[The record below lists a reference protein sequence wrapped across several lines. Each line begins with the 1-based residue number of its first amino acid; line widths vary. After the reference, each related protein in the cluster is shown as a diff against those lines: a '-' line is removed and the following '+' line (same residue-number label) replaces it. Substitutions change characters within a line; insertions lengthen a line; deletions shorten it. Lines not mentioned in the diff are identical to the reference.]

1 MDWNTSFAEQLG
13 QATNMVRNGNL
24 MEATQAIQK
33 ALAGGTP
40 AAADTPAAP
49 TANTAKPQ
57 RAKSAWRK
65 GAAAAAAAA
74 ADVQDAVVIE
84 RGTAPRTARAAEAP
98 HIAPTTPIAPIAPTA
113 PAAPVVPPIDIE
125 ALQESAM
132 QTAREAMEA
141 FSSLP
146 GMSGMPDLSNLPGM
160 PDLSSLSGLSGLS
173 GSTLGDSLKKRVARK
188 PKKAKQPKHAKQAK
202 VRVPTVPEL
211 PGSFD
216 HVAIEHAGVDQ
227 SYRLFVP
234 PSAANGKPMPLV
246 LMLHGCTQNPDDFAT
261 GTGMNQAAA
270 EAGALVVYPAQLR
283 NANPNACWNWFTP
296 EHQQRGGG
304 EPDLLVEMV
313 RDVMAR
319 HPVDPQRIYVTGL
332 SAGGAMASLLGR
344 EYPELFAAVGVHS
357 GLQAG
362 AAHNMM
368 GALSAMKT
376 GAKGLPEMAAS
387 AKPGDVPALIVF
399 HGDADATVSP
409 RNGEQ
414 LVESAVQQ
422 LGGDSVKSE
431 TLQGQSAAGQA
442 YTRTLFHAPAAQSKG
457 AANDVRIE
465 QWTLHGAGHAW
476 SGGAANGSHTDPR
489 GVNATQEMLRFFLE
503 HPKANAAPAPAVA
516 PAAAAAETP
525 ATATADQPL

>member
-33 ALAGGTP
+33 ALAGGTT

-49 TANTAKPQ
+49 ADNTAKPK
-57 RAKSAWRK
+57 RAKSAWRN
-65 GAAAAAAAA
+65 GAAAAA

-84 RGTAPRTARAAEAP
+84 RGTAPRATRAAEAP
-98 HIAPTTPIAPIAPTA
+98 HTTPITPTA

-160 PDLSSLSGLSGLS
+160 PDLSSLSSLSSLSGLSGLS
-173 GSTLGDSLKKRVARK
+173 GSTLGDSLKKQGARK

-202 VRVPTVPEL
+202 ARVPTVPEL

-362 AAHNMM
+362 AANNMM
-368 GALSAMKT
+368 GALSAMKS
-376 GAKGLPEMAAS
+376 GAKGLPKVAAA

-431 TLQGQSAAGQA
+431 TLQGQSPAGQA
-442 YTRTLFHAPAAQSKG
+442 YTRTLFHVPAAQSKG
-457 AANDVRIE
+457 DANDVRIE

-489 GVNATQEMLRFFLE
+489 GVSATQEMLRFFLE

-516 PAAAAAETP
+516 PAPAAAET
-525 ATATADQPL
+525 TAAAADQPL

>member
-33 ALAGGTP
+33 ALAGGTT

-65 GAAAAAAAA
+65 GAAAAAA
-74 ADVQDAVVIE
+74 DVQDAVVIE

-98 HIAPTTPIAPIAPTA
+98 HTTPITPTAPTA
-113 PAAPVVPPIDIE
+113 PVVPSIDIE

-202 VRVPTVPEL
+202 ARVPTVPEL

-362 AAHNMM
+362 AANNMM
-368 GALSAMKT
+368 GALSAMKS
-376 GAKGLPEMAAS
+376 GAKGLPKVAAA

-431 TLQGQSAAGQA
+431 TLQGQSPAGQA
-442 YTRTLFHAPAAQSKG
+442 YTRTLFHVPAAQSKG
-457 AANDVRIE
+457 DANDVRIE

-489 GVNATQEMLRFFLE
+489 GVSATQEMLRFFLE

-516 PAAAAAETP
+516 PAPAAAET
-525 ATATADQPL
+525 TAAADQPL

>member
-33 ALAGGTP
+33 ALAGGTT

-65 GAAAAAAAA
+65 GAAAAAA
-74 ADVQDAVVIE
+74 DVQDAVVIE

-98 HIAPTTPIAPIAPTA
+98 HTTPITPTAPTA
-113 PAAPVVPPIDIE
+113 PVVPSIDIE

-160 PDLSSLSGLSGLS
+160 PDLSSLSSLSSLSGLS
-173 GSTLGDSLKKRVARK
+173 GSTLGDSLKKQGARK

-202 VRVPTVPEL
+202 ARVPTVPEL

-362 AAHNMM
+362 AANNMM
-368 GALSAMKT
+368 GALSAMKS
-376 GAKGLPEMAAS
+376 GAKGLPKVAAA

-431 TLQGQSAAGQA
+431 TLQGHSAAGQA

-457 AANDVRIE
+457 DANDVRIE

-489 GVNATQEMLRFFLE
+489 GVSATQEMLRFFLE

-516 PAAAAAETP
+516 PVPAAAGT
-525 ATATADQPL
+525 TAADQPL

>member
-65 GAAAAAAAA
+65 GAAAAAA
-74 ADVQDAVVIE
+74 DVQDAVVIE

-98 HIAPTTPIAPIAPTA
+98 HTTPITPTAPTA
-113 PAAPVVPPIDIE
+113 PVVPSIDIE

-160 PDLSSLSGLSGLS
+160 PDLSSLSSLSSLSGLS
-173 GSTLGDSLKKRVARK
+173 GSTLGDSLKKQGAHK

-202 VRVPTVPEL
+202 ARVPTVPELPEL

-362 AAHNMM
+362 AANNMM
-368 GALSAMKT
+368 GALSAMKS
-376 GAKGLPEMAAS
+376 GAKGLPKVAAA

-431 TLQGQSAAGQA
+431 TLQGHSAAGQA

-457 AANDVRIE
+457 DANDVRIE

-476 SGGAANGSHTDPR
+476 SGGAAKGSHTDPR

-516 PAAAAAETP
+516 PVPAAAGT
-525 ATATADQPL
+525 TAADQPL

>member
-33 ALAGGTP
+33 ALAGG
-40 AAADTPAAP
+40 AAAAAPFAAATEAATPAAP
-49 TANTAKPQ
+49 AAAAKPK
-57 RAKSAWRK
+57 RAKSAWRN
-65 GAAAAAAAA
+65 GAAA
-74 ADVQDAVVIE
+74 ADVQDAVVID
-84 RGTAPRTARAAEAP
+84 RATPRAARAAEAP
-98 HIAPTTPIAPIAPTA
+98 HITPVTPTA
-113 PAAPVVPPIDIE
+113 PVMPSIDIE

-146 GMSGMPDLSNLPGM
+146 GMSGLPDLSSLTGM
-160 PDLSSLSGLSGLS
+160 SGLPDLSSLSGLSGLS
-173 GSTLGDSLKKRVARK
+173 GSPVGESLKKRVARK

-216 HVAIEHAGVDQ
+216 HVAIEHEGVDQ

-234 PSAANGKPMPLV
+234 QSAANGKPMPLV

-261 GTGMNQAAA
+261 GTNMNQAAA
-270 EAGALVVYPAQLR
+270 EAGALVLYPAQLR

-296 EHQQRGGG
+296 EHQQRDGG

-319 HPVDPQRIYVTGL
+319 HPVDPQRVYVAGL

-362 AAHNMM
+362 AAHSMM
-368 GALSAMKT
+368 GALSAMKS
-376 GAKGLPEMAAS
+376 GAKGLPEVAAA

-414 LVESAVQQ
+414 LVESAVQY

-431 TLQGQSAAGQA
+431 TLQGQSPAGQA
-442 YTRTLFHAPAAQSKG
+442 YTRTLFHAPAAKSKDD
-457 AANDVRIE
+457 ANDVRIE

-489 GVNATQEMLRFFLE
+489 GVSATQEMLRFFLE

-516 PAAAAAETP
+516 PAPAAAET
-525 ATATADQPL
+525 ATDQPA

>member
-33 ALAGGTP
+33 ALAGGTT

-65 GAAAAAAAA
+65 GAAAAAA
-74 ADVQDAVVIE
+74 DVQDAVVIE

-98 HIAPTTPIAPIAPTA
+98 HTTPITPTAPTA
-113 PAAPVVPPIDIE
+113 PVVPSIDIE

-160 PDLSSLSGLSGLS
+160 PDLSSLSSLSGLSGLS
-173 GSTLGDSLKKRVARK
+173 GSTLGDSLKKQGARK

-202 VRVPTVPEL
+202 ARVPTVPELPELPEL

-362 AAHNMM
+362 AANNMM
-368 GALSAMKT
+368 GALSAMKS
-376 GAKGLPEMAAS
+376 GAKGLPKVAAA

-431 TLQGQSAAGQA
+431 TLQGQSPAGQA
-442 YTRTLFHAPAAQSKG
+442 YTRTLFHVPAAQSKG
-457 AANDVRIE
+457 DANDVRIE

-489 GVNATQEMLRFFLE
+489 GVSATQEMLRFFLE

-516 PAAAAAETP
+516 PAPAAAET
-525 ATATADQPL
+525 TAAADQPL

>member
-33 ALAGGTP
+33 ALAGGTT
-40 AAADTPAAP
+40 ASADTPAAP

-98 HIAPTTPIAPIAPTA
+98 HTTPITPTAPTA
-113 PAAPVVPPIDIE
+113 PVVPSIDIE

-160 PDLSSLSGLSGLS
+160 PDLSSLSSLSSLSGLSGLS
-173 GSTLGDSLKKRVARK
+173 GSTLGDSLKKQGAHK

-202 VRVPTVPEL
+202 ARVPTVPEL

-362 AAHNMM
+362 AANNMM
-368 GALSAMKT
+368 GALSAMKS
-376 GAKGLPEMAAS
+376 GAKGLPKVAAA

-431 TLQGQSAAGQA
+431 TLQGQSPAGQA
-442 YTRTLFHAPAAQSKG
+442 YTRTLFHVPAAQSKG
-457 AANDVRIE
+457 DANDVRIE

-516 PAAAAAETP
+516 PAPAAAETTI
-525 ATATADQPL
+525 AAAADQPL

>member
-33 ALAGGTP
+33 ALAGGTT

-49 TANTAKPQ
+49 TANTAKPK
-57 RAKSAWRK
+57 RAKSAWRN
-65 GAAAAAAAA
+65 GAAAAA

-84 RGTAPRTARAAEAP
+84 RGTAPRATRAAEAP
-98 HIAPTTPIAPIAPTA
+98 HTTPITPTA

-160 PDLSSLSGLSGLS
+160 PDLSSLSSLSGLS
-173 GSTLGDSLKKRVARK
+173 GSTLGDSLKKQGARK

-202 VRVPTVPEL
+202 ARVPTVPELPELPEL

-362 AAHNMM
+362 AANNMM
-368 GALSAMKT
+368 GALSAMKS
-376 GAKGLPEMAAS
+376 GAKGLPKVAAA

-431 TLQGQSAAGQA
+431 TLQGQSPAGQA
-442 YTRTLFHAPAAQSKG
+442 YTRTLFHVPAAQSKG
-457 AANDVRIE
+457 DANDVRIE

-489 GVNATQEMLRFFLE
+489 GVSATQEMLRFFLE

-516 PAAAAAETP
+516 PVPAAAGT
-525 ATATADQPL
+525 TAADQPL